1 VYHVNVPSS
10 PTRQEL
16 RDQLRRT
23 AKHLP
28 PVRVSLAEYEARA
41 AAAAAAGLSLSEW
54 IRVRTEPTPPK
65 RRRR

>member
-1 VYHVNVPSS
+1 MYSDDNVP
-10 PTRQEL
+10 TDDEL
-16 RDQLRRT
+16 RAQLRRT

-28 PVRVSLAEYEARA
+28 PVRVTLAEYEARA
-41 AAAAAAGLSLSEW
+41 AAARAAGLTLSEW